1 MVKTGK
7 DREKI
12 EEENVKS
19 GAVQKTETY
28 QHLGITKNE
37 EENLEQH
44 IKVIARN
51 YETKSREIDALG
63 ATNQV
68 GKKKIQI
75 KLKLFEICLVSA
87 LKNGMEA

>member
-28 QHLGITKNE
+28 QYLGITKNE
-37 EENLEQH
+37 EENFEQH

-68 GKKKIQI
+68 GKKKI
-75 KLKLFEICLVSA
+75 
-87 LKNGMEA
+87 